1 MWILFLI
8 VIDTVLRIVMG
19 QLLVGWF
26 LVVARNPFS
35 AERRRFTVRDAAV
48 WS

>member
-26 LVVARNPFS
+26 LAAAKKPFS
-35 AERRRFTVRDAAV
+35 AERRRFTVLGTAV